1 MAAARD
7 CIEDTLR
14 LRCGLSTNSGSMWEQ
29 SFKSTDEDDTQNIG
43 LLGCLQIR
51 TA

>member
-7 CIEDTLR
+7 CIEITLR
-14 LRCGLSTNSGSMWEQ
+14 LRCGLSTKSGSMWEQ
-29 SFKSTDEDDTQNIG
+29 SFKSIDEDETQNTC